1 MNVFCYHNTR
11 GVIMIKINLSA
22 ILGAKR
28 ITQAEL
34 ARNTGIRPATIN
46 ELYHEMCERV
56 NLSHIDKICEFLDCD
71 ISELLEFVPN
81 NEKTTGAN
89 LIIEKHGNQKRLKDS

>member
-1 MNVFCYHNTR
+1 
-11 GVIMIKINLSA
+11 MIRIKLSA

-56 NLSHIDKICEFLDCD
+56 NLTHIDKICEFLGCD
-71 ISELLEFVPN
+71 ISDLLEFVPN
-81 NEKTTGAN
+81 SEKTTGTD
-89 LIIEKHGNQKRLKDS
+89 LIIEKHGNQKKQKDS